1 MQKES
6 RTRQDVYVL
15 GELKDFYMAV
25 RVDLLEIMGFQQTF
39 EGGEGMEF
47 FSFKRQPVECPQSES
62 IPEIF
67 KKQKES
73 TVILTESLQRNM
85 PKR

>member
-1 MQKES
+1 M
-6 RTRQDVYVL
+6 

-47 FSFKRQPVECPQSES
+47 FSFKDSQWNVPKVKAYLKYLRNKRSPQ
-62 IPEIF
+62 
-67 KKQKES
+67 
-73 TVILTESLQRNM
+73 
-85 PKR
+85 